1 MPTVDH
7 FRYERIL
14 GSQFHT
20 NFHLK
25 HGHNPLSASNALN
38 DAGRQVFDYITQ
50 TVYNLLQCL
59 KDFVSESSLTDFLP
73 NLFDGIHFRG
83 VRGNENQ
90 RDLSRNNQSICLVPH
105 GPVTH
110 QQYLILRVCPGQF
123 RQENIHAVCV
133 AVRKNQKETFPV
145 LRLYC
150 SICVAVFT
158 NMMTWNGWPFPFPAP
173 AALWFVDSSEA
184 RLVLKHHPH
193 VSAWILH
200 DDFVITGLNFFEESC
215 SS

>member
-1 MPTVDH
+1 MTLAGRFLITSHRRSITFSSVLKTS
-7 FRYERIL
+7 FR
-14 GSQFHT
+14 
-20 NFHLK
+20 
-25 HGHNPLSASNALN
+25 NPLLRISFQICSM
-38 DAGRQVFDYITQ
+38 GFISG
-50 TVYNLLQCL
+50 VYGGM
-59 KDFVSESSLTDFLP
+59 K
-73 NLFDGIHFRG
+73 I
-83 VRGNENQ
+83 Q

-173 AALWFVDSSEA
+173 AALWFIDSSEA
-184 RLVLKHHPH
+184 GLILKHHPH
-193 VSAWILH
+193 VSAWILD
-200 DDFVITGLNFFEESC
+200 DDFVIPGLNFFEESC
-215 SS
+215 SSCLAALECFDLGIIFRHPCRFITLYT